1 MQIKRII
8 VIGPFINQR
17 ICGGGRF
24 YISGKFIDFY
34 FLLLS
39 KAQSKTRFLGS
50 SEKEFA
56 ICPIKTGCRF
66 LGDIYQA
73 EGPIFAFIC
82 SRNLRLAHIYYH
94 QVFVAEIKQGM
105 KERQEF
111 CQAYFS
117 ENIQKRSCNS
127 K

>member
-17 ICGGGRF
+17 IFSGG
-24 YISGKFIDFY
+24 FIFQGN
-34 FLLLS
+34 LS
-39 KAQSKTRFLGS
+39 TFIFCCCQRRNQRPAFWEAQK
-50 SEKEFA
+50 KEFA

-73 EGPIFAFIC
+73 KGPIFAFIC
-82 SRNLRLAHIYYH
+82 SRNLRLTHIYYH